1 MEDREHFVVAILI
14 FPINARLKE
23 MEMLGNRK
31 EGAVIDCLLVTWHIP
46 SLYHLSYF

>member
-23 MEMLGNRK
+23 IEMLGNRK
-31 EGAVIDCLLVTWHIP
+31 EGAVIDWILVTWHIP
-46 SLYHLSYF
+46 FLYHPPYF